1 MAEVVMW
8 AKPASDSTWRLQQA
22 MQETVPELGLEM
34 VSTIE
39 LLSERL
45 KYPGKNGQV
54 TVLLAGTEDDLE
66 EVLGINGILKETR
79 LILIVPNSSR
89 EIVAKGHL
97 LGPRYLSYADGD
109 FRDVAAVLAKM
120 VGAAV

>member
-1 MAEVVMW
+1 M
-8 AKPASDSTWRLQQA
+8 
-22 MQETVPELGLEM
+22 
-34 VSTIE
+34 
-39 LLSERL
+39 LSERL
-45 KYPGKNGQV
+45 KYPGNNGRV
-54 TVLLAGTEDDLE
+54 TVLLAGDEADLE
-66 EVLGINGILKETR
+66 EALTINGILKDAR

-120 VGAAV
+120 VGIAV

>member
-1 MAEVVMW
+1 MADVVIW
-8 AKPASDSTWRLQQA
+8 AKPASDSTWRLQQV
-22 MQETVPELGLEM
+22 MQETVPQIGLEI

-39 LLSERL
+39 MLSERL
-45 KYPGKNGQV
+45 KYPGKNGLV
-54 TVLLAGTEDDLE
+54 TVLLAGNEDELE
-66 EVLGINGILKETR
+66 EALTINGILRDSR
-79 LILIVPNSSR
+79 LILIIPNSSR

>member
-22 MQETVPELGLEM
+22 MQETIPQIGLEI
-34 VSTIE
+34 VSTIDM
-39 LLSERL
+39 LSERL
-45 KYPGKNGQV
+45 KYPGNNGRV
-54 TVLLAGTEDDLE
+54 TVLLAGNEDDLE
-66 EVLGINGILKETR
+66 EALTINGILKDAR

-97 LGPRYLSYADGD
+97 LGPRYMSYADGD

>member
-22 MQETVPELGLEM
+22 MKETVPELGLEM

-39 LLSERL
+39 MLSERL
-45 KYPGKNGQV
+45 KYPGKSEQV
-54 TVLLAGTEDDLE
+54 TILLAGTEDDLE
-66 EVLGINGILKETR
+66 AALGINGILRETR

-89 EIVAKGHL
+89 EVVAKGHL